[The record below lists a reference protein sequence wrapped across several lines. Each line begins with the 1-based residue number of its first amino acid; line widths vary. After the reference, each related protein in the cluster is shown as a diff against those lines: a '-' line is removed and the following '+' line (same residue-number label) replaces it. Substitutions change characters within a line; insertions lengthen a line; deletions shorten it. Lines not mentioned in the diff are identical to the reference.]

1 MVGGPDD
8 GLGSTLDAEQS
19 VERAEDSKHL
29 TLGVPGLLG
38 NLGNGGGT
46 RQHPE
51 ALDVDV
57 ASGGVGRIRAAMARI
72 SLVGAAEVLRKAA
85 SKASAKAVAGSSS
98 AMAPVAPARKAAAY
112 SPTPTV
118 GMTATIGIWGWSPT
132 KLSMSVR
139 ASSLVKRSATAT
151 PPRPGRQAER
161 LSSSTVA

>member
-51 ALDVDV
+51 ALD
-57 ASGGVGRIRAAMARI
+57 GGRIRAAMARI